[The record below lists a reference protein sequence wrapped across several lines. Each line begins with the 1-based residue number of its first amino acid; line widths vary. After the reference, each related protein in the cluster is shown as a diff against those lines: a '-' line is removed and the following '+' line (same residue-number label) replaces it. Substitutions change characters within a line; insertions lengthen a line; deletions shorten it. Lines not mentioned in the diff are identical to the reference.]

1 MIQYLGLA
9 GRILFGLLFL
19 IMAFTKM
26 GIISVLGSYEDF
38 INFMTHFGVPFPNA
52 SFFLALILE
61 LLGGISILI
70 GYKTRWFCYTL
81 AVYLIPVSFFIHFNL
96 DDPIQFVKF
105 VKNFAIIGGLL
116 FIGSVDNIPFSLDA
130 KTQRRMS

>member
-1 MIQYLGLA
+1 MIISLGLA

-26 GIISVLGSYEDF
+26 GIIGVLGAYDDF
-38 INFMTHFGVPFPNA
+38 INFMTHFGVPFPKA
-52 SFFLALILE
+52 AFAVSLLLE
-61 LLGGISILI
+61 LLGGISILV
-70 GYKTRWFCYTL
+70 GYKTRWFCYAL

-96 DDPIQFVKF
+96 GDPIQFVKF

-116 FIGSVDNIPFSLDA
+116 FIGSVDNLPLSLDS
-130 KTQRRMS
+130 KTNRRTS